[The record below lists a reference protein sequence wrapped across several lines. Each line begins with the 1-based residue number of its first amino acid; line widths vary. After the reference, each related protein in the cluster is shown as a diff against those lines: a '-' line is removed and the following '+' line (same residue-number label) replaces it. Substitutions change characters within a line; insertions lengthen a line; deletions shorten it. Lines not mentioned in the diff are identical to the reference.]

1 MGNRARK
8 WLADQMEQNHVSAE
22 IIADVLEI
30 PMDDLLVGKAGSLDS
45 DDFLRAC
52 AYLHLR
58 PEKLLLAF

>member
-1 MGNRARK
+1 
-8 WLADQMEQNHVSAE
+8 MEQNHVSAE